1 MITDRE
7 ESVSKI
13 KILLVEDD
21 HELLNALVDTLS
33 MEGYSVHGVNKLSSA
48 KTYLKNHQVD
58 LVVSDVNFSN
68 KIHKN
73 DHLFTMVRL
82 IIFENLSTDQYVLN

>member
-1 MITDRE
+1 MSNKMITDRE

-13 KILLVEDD
+13 RILLVEDD

-48 KTYLKNHQVD
+48 KSYLKNHQVD
-58 LVVSDVNFSN
+58 LVVSDVNFN
-68 KIHKN
+68 HDENNCELEKVLKLIKN
-73 DHLFTMVRL
+73 IPKCVA
-82 IIFENLSTDQYVLN
+82 